1 MKPTTLPTTEKEAII
16 RQLTDILAEREEII
30 FSYLHGSFVDG
41 QYFRDLDVAVYV
53 DEKCINR
60 EGAWDYEFKLASDL
74 NDQIRRVTIDTKVFN
89 YAPIGFQYHVT
100 CGRLLTNRD
109 DDLRV
114 DVISRVW
121 NLYFDLQPLNR
132 RLFKDLVGVDE

>member
-16 RQLTDILAEREEII
+16 RQLTQILDTREEII

-53 DEKCINR
+53 DEGKISR
-60 EGAWDYEFKLASDL
+60 EDVWDYEFKLASDL
-74 NDQIRRVTIDTKVFN
+74 QEPIRGVIIDPKVFN
-89 YAPIGFQYHVT
+89 YAPVGFQYHVT

-114 DVISRVW
+114 DVITRVW
-121 NLYFDLQPLNR
+121 NLYFDQLPVIKQYL
-132 RLFKDLVGVDE
+132 KDMVTA